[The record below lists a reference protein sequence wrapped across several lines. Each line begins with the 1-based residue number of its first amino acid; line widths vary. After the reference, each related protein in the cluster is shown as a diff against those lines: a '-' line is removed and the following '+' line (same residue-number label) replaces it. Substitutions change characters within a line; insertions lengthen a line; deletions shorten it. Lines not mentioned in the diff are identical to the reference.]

1 MLWGGCPVP
10 RLSLGLCLGAGDTP
24 AVLARA
30 LTLSRIQEGTR
41 LAVRL
46 WHKNS
51 SYDNPKSQTC
61 LSPLVKIHNN
71 RETRE

>member
-1 MLWGGCPVP
+1 MGWLP
-10 RLSLGLCLGAGDTP
+10 RTP
-24 AVLARA
+24 AVTGAVPGGLEIPP
-30 LTLSRIQEGTR
+30 LPWPEPSLYQEGTR

-46 WHKNS
+46 WHRNS

-71 RETRE
+71 RENRE

>member
-1 MLWGGCPVP
+1 MLG
-10 RLSLGLCLGAGDTP
+10 
-24 AVLARA
+24 RA
-30 LTLSRIQEGTR
+30 LTPSGTQEGTR

-46 WHKNS
+46 WHRNS

-71 RETRE
+71 RENRE